1 MPQYEKPPDEQC
13 IASKSI
19 GEMFCE
25 DAQKGS
31 GMRMCECEEHCGSS
45 EENKKENNKE
55 NNKEN
60 KKENNKE
67 NNKEIP
73 GLYSLIKLQSPG
85 VFFIMTQPV

>member
-31 GMRMCECEEHCGSS
+31 GMRMCVCEEHCGSS
-45 EENKKENNKE
+45 EENK
-55 NNKEN
+55 KEN

-85 VFFIMTQPV
+85 VFF